1 MDRMQIKRN
10 RTHLIVSNDLI
21 FCKDLH
27 NELEKRGY
35 PVEVANDIR
44 FALSHCIDKTM
55 NVVLL
60 DITVCKRKS
69 SFLEALSDLKRI
81 CDCEVIVMSASG
93 SIETAVQAMKRG
105 AYDVVSK
112 RICLNR
118 LLKKIEVADRAVEIR
133 KRNRGW
139 YDSALPADPNLGIFG
154 ESPCMK
160 EVFRLL
166 RLIGPSDKPV
176 LIQGETGAGK
186 ELIAR
191 ALHRLS
197 SRATQPL
204 VVINCAALPETMLE
218 SELFGYEKGA
228 FTGANEAKPGLIEIA
243 DGGTFF
249 IDEIGEM
256 PLSMQAKLLRVL
268 EGGWLRRLGSL
279 EEKTVDVRLITAT
292 NRRLSQ
298 EVAQGRF
305 RQDLFYRLDVLQIE
319 LPPLR
324 HREGDIPLLTYLL
337 AGEGWEIE
345 AEALYAICHY
355 QWPGNVRQL
364 RNAIERA
371 KTLAETNTIQ
381 LCNLPPE
388 VIRSPFLK
396 DDQCMK
402 SVVACGD

>member
-1 MDRMQIKRN
+1 M
-10 RTHLIVSNDLI
+10 VSNDQE
-21 FCKDLH
+21 FCQDLH
-27 NELEKRGY
+27 NGLRNRGY
-35 PVEVANDIR
+35 RIEEVNDIR
-44 FALSHCIDKTM
+44 FAMRHCNDQTM

-60 DITVCKRKS
+60 DIAERKVNS
-69 SFLEALSDLKRI
+69 SFLKALAEFKRTR
-81 CDCEVIVMSASG
+81 DCEIIVLSAPA
-93 SIETAVQAMKRG
+93 SIETAVHAMKRG
-105 AYDVVSK
+105 AYDVLSK
-112 RICLNR
+112 PVRLNR
-118 LLKKIEVADRAVEIR
+118 LAKRIEAADRAVEMR
-133 KRNRGW
+133 KRTRG
-139 YDSALPADPNLGIFG
+139 YHDLALPTEPDLGIVG
-154 ESPCMK
+154 ESTCMK

-166 RLIGPSDKPV
+166 QLIGPSDKPV
-176 LIQGETGAGK
+176 LIQGETGVGK
-186 ELIAR
+186 ELTAR

-197 SRATQPL
+197 RRANQPL

-228 FTGANEAKPGLIEIA
+228 FTGADNSKPGLVELA
-243 DGGTFF
+243 DGGTLF

-305 RQDLFYRLDVLQIE
+305 RRDLFYRLDVLQIE

-324 HREGDIPLLTYLL
+324 HREGDIPLLTCLI

-345 AEALYAICHY
+345 ADAMNTICHY
-355 QWPGNVRQL
+355 HWPGNVRQL

-371 KTLAETNTIQ
+371 KTLTETNTIQ

-388 VIRSPFLK
+388 VIRTPILK
-396 DDQCMK
+396 RDQNLENVLA
-402 SVVACGD
+402 SSD